1 MLKKFPHL
9 LDDLLILFGIIFAIG
24 LIYTKEIYIHDPFGN
39 PVNLIHLLI
48 LTTILVAINR
58 SFRAKHEEND
68 EEIKHK

>member
-9 LDDLLILFGIIFAIG
+9 LDDLLVLFGIIFAIR

-39 PVNLIHLLI
+39 PVNVIHLLI
-48 LTTILVAINR
+48 LTIILVAINR
-58 SFRAKHEEND
+58 SFEEHKEND